1 MRIVA
6 DENVD
11 MPVFEFLKKAG
22 FNIEHISHLSR
33 GSSDVD
39 VLTIAHARKAILLT
53 VDKDFGELAFRS
65 KRPSFGIVLY
75 RLSGLK
81 NIEKAV
87 IIQKVFAKLGKDLQ
101 SNFTVISEK
110 QIRIRKLIF

>member
-33 GSSDVD
+33 GSS
-39 VLTIAHARKAILLT
+39 IL
-53 VDKDFGELAFRS
+53 KDG
-65 KRPSFGIVLY
+65 
-75 RLSGLK
+75 LSQLFHSSQ
-81 NIEKAV
+81 E
-87 IIQKVFAKLGKDLQ
+87 
-101 SNFTVISEK
+101 
-110 QIRIRKLIF
+110 